1 MANNKE
7 SRRTF
12 KYGDREYYVDDL
24 LKLHADQF
32 SHYLNFAKER
42 GLYNDSAL
50 VGLRESI
57 LSRINAVKSGQNFDG
72 DGVLGSDRVDNITIE
87 TKGRGR
93 KNLTINQDNTEWS
106 KHYLNKLIGVLTPV
120 SDQNKANSAWDINK
134 YGIGAYLTAQGLNA
148 QEIFENYDVGD
159 GTNTDRTAAQR
170 RELLK
175 AHLPGYYNW
184 LLEKGFDFNADDN
197 DWNNNFLEEFNQF
210 ITDYDTLDDNAVA
223 SRLRKFGAGDAYTTA
238 FTSHKWDLTKTPEQ
252 LEAEAKAAAD
262 KKKAEEDAAK
272 EKAKNEA
279 WDAYVKQQYGIYS
292 GLSDNN
298 YGGTFFTTSG
308 DGKFEMTDDEFGTW
322 SENTKTNDVDV
333 YLDNLQ
339 KQYRANPFDTK
350 LAAEY
355 LPVADYAGRLKS
367 TTIDGVTY
375 KYDPGLVDRS
385 KNRAVVFNPETGEIK
400 HAFLWDLEGELD
412 SIKSK
417 WLIDNGYEQAYSKYQ
432 SHKNG
437 GVVTMQT
444 GGDFRLA
451 DDVKKILKD
460 RNAAKAA
467 ASGKT
472 EEQQAAMDRVVSTGE
487 APFTNADDTIA
498 QQEAGFTG
506 ADRAR
511 LASIGVDII
520 SIFLPPTAGTVAGIG
535 SSAMNFVADIADD
548 GLDWG
553 DVKNLGINVGLDLVS
568 WIPVIGDAAGTG
580 TKVIRKL
587 TKYVPKA
594 MAYIGT
600 LQGLSNSGAI
610 LDSMQKLLSGDAAEK
625 MTVQDWRNI
634 YQGIHLI
641 TSGSTALKNKTA
653 TKNTLKKAKIED
665 SVGVTVKSKDG
676 KTKQLLVNGDA
687 AEKIRAAGGDK
698 ATIEKALSETTAFKD
713 QVGAGKAYEVVT
725 SGSKGWQLPFAK
737 DPATG
742 SWGLRSPRQEGR
754 AQVVDIYDF
763 SRLKTGDKPL
773 TTHQKATEW
782 GVTPFSKDDQI
793 DLRGVDAE
801 ISAQVDRVRKANER
815 RVVVDPET
823 GKVTR
828 KTGADKSDAIAQ
840 TKKEV
845 KALEEKLKGV
855 KREQVQQ
862 EFNSVGG
869 RVKGIESLEIEVKN
883 ANKQAEILTSQIETS
898 KRKIAE
904 SQKKGIYPQH
914 EVEKLESLQRQL
926 AENVNKRADLSKRLD
941 ALTEARTQ
949 TQPQADARRQELQTV
964 LQDFSALDRARA
976 RLRRQTQKQKANIGA
991 PKANTHAYT
1000 QLEQMVNNANSTLN
1014 VKLDMKKIL
1023 EGAGIPN
1030 AFKLGGS
1037 VNKAKINKFL
1047 NYAKR

>member
-57 LSRINAVKSGQNFDG
+57 LSRINAVKSGQNFEG

-106 KHYLNKLIGVLTPV
+106 KHYLNKLIGALTPV
-120 SDQNKANSAWDINK
+120 SDQNKANSSWDINK

-159 GTNTDRTAAQR
+159 GTNTNRTAAQR

-175 AHLPGYYNW
+175 THLPGYYNW
-184 LLEKGFDFNADDN
+184 LLEKGFDFNSDDN

-210 ITDYDTLDDNAVA
+210 ITDYDTLDDNAIA
-223 SRLRKFGAGDAYTTA
+223 TRLRKFGAGDAYATA

-252 LEAEAKAAAD
+252 LEADAKAAAD
-262 KKKAEEDAAK
+262 KKKAEEDAAREA
-272 EKAKNEA
+272 EKKEA
-279 WDAYVKQQYGIYS
+279 WNNYVKQQYDIYS
-292 GLSDNN
+292 RLSDNN

-308 DGKFEMTDDEFGTW
+308 DDKFEMTDAEFGTW
-322 SENTKTNDVDV
+322 AENTKTNNMEA

-339 KQYRANPFDTK
+339 KQYQANPFDRK

-355 LPVADYAGRLKS
+355 LPLADYAGLLES
-367 TTIDGVTY
+367 TVIDGVTY
-375 KYDPGLVDRS
+375 KYDPELVDET
-385 KNRAVVFNPETGEIK
+385 KNRAVVFNPETREIK
-400 HAFLWDLEGELD
+400 HVFLWDLEGELD
-412 SIKSK
+412 SIKNK

-437 GVVTMQT
+437 GIMTMQT

-451 DDVKKILKD
+451 DAVKKILKE

-487 APFTNADDTIA
+487 APFTSADDTIA
-498 QQEAGFTG
+498 QQEAGFTT
-506 ADRAR
+506 ADKVR
-511 LASIGVDII
+511 LASIGVDIG
-520 SIFLPPTAGTVAGIG
+520 SIFLPPTAGTIAGIG
-535 SSAMNFVADIADD
+535 SSFMNFGSDIADD

-553 DVKNLGINVGLDLVS
+553 DVKNLGINIGLDLVS
-568 WIPVIGDAAGTG
+568 WIPVVGDAVGTG

-587 TKYVPKA
+587 VKYAPKM

-600 LQGLSNSGAI
+600 LQGLANSGAI
-610 LDSMQKLLSGDAAEK
+610 LDSVQKLLSGDADKK

-641 TSGSTALKNKTA
+641 TSGTTALKNKHA
-653 TKNTLKKAKIED
+653 TKNTLKKAKLED
-665 SVGVTVKSKDG
+665 SVGVTVKSADG
-676 KTKQLLVNGDA
+676 KTKQLLVNGETA
-687 AEKIRAAGGDK
+687 NKIREAGGDK
-698 ATIEKALSETTAFKD
+698 ATIEKALSETAAFKD
-713 QVGAGKAYEVVT
+713 QVGAGKPYEVVT
-725 SGSKGWQLPFAK
+725 SVSKGLQLPFGK
-737 DPATG
+737 DPSTG
-742 SWGLRSPRQEGR
+742 SWGLRSPLQEGR
-754 AQVVDIYDF
+754 AKVVDIYDF
-763 SRLKTGDKPL
+763 GKLKTGENPL
-773 TTHQKATEW
+773 TTHQQATEW
-782 GVTPFSKDDQI
+782 GVTPFSKKDQI
-793 DLRGVDAE
+793 DLRGTEADLN
-801 ISAQVDRVRKANER
+801 AQIARVRKANER

-840 TKKEV
+840 TKKEI
-845 KALEEKLKGV
+845 AELEAKLNGV
-855 KREQVQQ
+855 KRDQVQQ
-862 EFNSVGG
+862 DLSSAEG
-869 RVKGIESLEIEVKN
+869 RVSGVAKLESRIKD
-883 ANKQAEILTSQIETS
+883 ANKQAEILASQIETS
-898 KRKIAE
+898 KQKIVE
-904 SQKKGIYPQH
+904 SLNKNVYPYP
-914 EVEKLESLQRQL
+914 EVAKYDALQRQL
-926 AENVNKRADLSKRLD
+926 TENKKRRAELSESLDDLKKHKEQEAAHRLGLRA
-941 ALTEARTQ
+941 T
-949 TQPQADARRQELQTV
+949 
-964 LQDFSALDRARA
+964 LQDFDALGRARA
-976 RLRRQTQKQKANIGA
+976 RLNRLSQKQKADTKASKA
-991 PKANTHAYT
+991 PTRAYT
-1000 QLEQMVNNANSTLN
+1000 KLEQMINDINANLN

-1023 EGAGIPN
+1023 EGAGIPE
-1030 AFKLGGS
+1030 AFKDGGPIS
-1037 VNKAKINKFL
+1037 RHKMNKFL